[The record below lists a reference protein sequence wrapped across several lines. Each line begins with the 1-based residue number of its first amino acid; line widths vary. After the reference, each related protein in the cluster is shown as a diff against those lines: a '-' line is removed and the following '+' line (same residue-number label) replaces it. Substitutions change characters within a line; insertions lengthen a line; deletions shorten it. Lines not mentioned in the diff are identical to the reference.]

1 MSECPA
7 SKAREQLSDLI
18 NQAAY
23 AKERVVLTRRGKKL
37 AAIVPIEDLEL
48 IEAMEDAEDIRDAQ
62 KALAQLAS
70 GKETTIP
77 WKTVKRELG
86 WE

>member
-7 SKAREQLSDLI
+7 SKAREHLSELI

-23 AKERVVLTRRGKKL
+23 SKERVVLTRRGKKL
-37 AAIVPIEDLEL
+37 VAIVPIEDLEL
-48 IEAMEDAEDIRDAQ
+48 LEAMEDAEDIKDA
-62 KALAQLAS
+62 KEALAQLSS
-70 GKETTIP
+70 GEDSAIP
-77 WKTVKRELG
+77 WESVKAELG